1 MSRPSVRPRPSSLP
15 IKVIDL
21 ENVANQI
28 CQEWFLREQTF
39 IGNRKEHPQRM
50 SDFFE
55 TFFEYPYLIFYLS
68 NQYFV
73 ILHYLKTT
81 YLP

>member
-50 SDFFE
+50 SDFF
-55 TFFEYPYLIFYLS
+55 
-68 NQYFV
+68 
-73 ILHYLKTT
+73 
-81 YLP
+81 